1 MSKEIVEKIE
11 GGAVENTAPQAENKK
26 TEKDIKDLMKL
37 TLGQP
42 FKYDSKEIKE
52 IDLSG
57 LLDLTARDLVEIDR
71 EMIRQGFT
79 GSRIELTRQYAML
92 VAAKV
97 ADKPYDFCDRM
108 NARDSIRLKEYV
120 TTFLYAT
127 A

>member
-1 MSKEIVEKIE
+1 MSKKIVENME
-11 GGAVENTAPQAENKK
+11 GGAVDNTAPQTEDKA
-26 TEKDIKDLMKL
+26 EKDIKDLMKL

-42 FKYDSKEIKE
+42 YKYDGDEIKE

-57 LLDLTARDLVEIDR
+57 LLDLNARDLVEIDK
-71 EMIRQGFT
+71 EMTRQGFT

-97 ADKPYDFCDRM
+97 ADKPYNFCDRM
-108 NARDSIRLKEYV
+108 SARDSIRLKEYV